1 MGEVPAVPGV
11 LMSLVR
17 ATSPGGLQLNTDTIW
32 IKTGMHPSS
41 QWAELRAVWL
51 VITQEPQPLA
61 LCIDSWHVLK
71 GSILWLE
78 Q

>member
-1 MGEVPAVPGV
+1 MGQIPALPGV
-11 LMSLVR
+11 LISLVR
-17 ATSPGGLQLNTDTIW
+17 ATSPGGLQPNTDTIW

-41 QWAELRAVWL
+41 QWAELKAVWL

-61 LCIDSWHVLK
+61 LCIDSWYILK